1 MKFLKKYKFFIISIA
16 SMLIIAGIIIGVI
29 LSITNNSGKYGYYVA
44 LYSGD
49 ILYDSFGR
57 KRRKIELPDNLV
69 KEGYIFDGWYYDK
82 DVWRQSLIPTLPL
95 KEHNPLRLLEKAAS
109 AWRQCYGESG
119 GRLVRFGGDYKAF
132 PIGSEVTVI
141 ANVPEG
147 KKFSHWIFEEDGAL
161 FTITRIPLR

>member
-49 ILYDSFGR
+49 ILYDSFWAEKGE
-57 KRRKIELPDNLV
+57 KIELPDNLV

-82 DVWRQSLIPTLPL
+82 DVWRQKFDPDTPIEKSITLYAYWKKRPPL
-95 KEHNPLRLLEKAAS
+95 GDNVMGRVVGGLFAS
-109 AWRQCYGESG
+109 GAIIK
-119 GRLVRFGGDYKAF
+119 LF
-132 PIGSEVTVI
+132 P
-141 ANVPEG
+141 
-147 KKFSHWIFEEDGAL
+147 
-161 FTITRIPLR
+161 